1 MSSRT
6 LNVKDNEC
14 LLWIRDPSFS
24 PFINKDNQRQKL
36 SNDIFPKNILNRI
49 KERCFYN
56 SALRVKIV
64 KQIESLRKNKTPRL
78 YESDLFKYTKPPFTV
93 LECKKWKHNHL
104 ANPRTNAPI
113 RMTDQVYIELVY
125 TSLQYG
131 METPAILNQNTED
144 VDVKY
149 INSII
154 EDVKKR
160 LALMEKTDH
169 HFLHDTI
176 GTIDIPITQKAKKNS
191 FSVSSSSSSHK
202 SMSPGK
208 KTKLMDMMLEDIN
221 NEKLI
226 AEYQQSKHSQRKLT
240 EQALFTSLQTFIFT
254 LSKEVDSG
262 EQLIQD
268 IVEILNNL
276 NDDDDLLAGSKRKR
290 ASSKKDLTNLTKL
303 VKDYI
308 RNIYSQLIDPSIKAS
323 QDIHYLS
330 YAIYQTNFIQT
341 SHILTC
347 LLKYIDDYKPT
358 LDERVK
364 KYIIDIIEDIIDERN
379 VARLSPDTRD
389 KAYASNYRNDYYN
402 LLKERHLGDMRLPK
416 GMGIQTKIILKTK
429 RFAVDE
435 NPQNNF
441 TYEECKTWVSMPI
454 FNPRTFRR
462 IEVDSPLYNRLL
474 CMSYQYDANLIP
486 RMITT
491 RGSTLLFALY
501 NSIKEILRKTGKP
514 SQSRED
520 LENYF
525 SMLIK
530 WKKVGINEP
539 KKGAEV
545 IVTRR
550 MRKTIEVPF
559 YIYFNKDDLRG
570 EIIADSYIKITNL
583 HGITYYY
590 TVIMERDASRREVI
604 NKPIVLPKRSSK
616 FGTVYKDEDFRRW
629 AKNPEINPL
638 SNEEIIV
645 QDSEEYNEI
654 FEQALLFDTNIEPS
668 NISPEGIKFKLK
680 ILKGIPEYYS
690 LGHCLRWVRY
700 PYINPKTTKPIVQD
714 SPEYNAI
721 FAKALLF
728 DSSMLPLN
736 ISCAGIKFKNA
747 QLKGKQSLF
756 GTEKVLKQRI
766 KKSERVKSGVCNA
779 IEMVDVVDMKYD
791 YFKKKMIIAGCYKH
805 HNVHIDEINAAINE
819 KFPIS
824 KSDPLFYYDYY
835 EDSPLA
841 SAVIYFHAIK
851 NDPHSTKQDIFTN
864 HSTILY
870 VTVYGIDSDYNIIKK
885 DTIDAGG
892 PVREFST
899 KFFEELFC
907 DDEHL
912 TRPFIQPSDNKEGRY
927 YINPNFV
934 PDDKFTKVIT
944 AYQKVYGVIDPSFY
958 TFENLYYII
967 GKVLSFA
974 IANEDFTLPK
984 QFSRYILT
992 GFIKQPK
999 DITHY
1004 DMLYFYVCEFD
1015 NAIIYLNMISKSQ
1028 ISGLD
1033 YAGLTFNENYIITK
1047 PTAEN
1052 PDGYPVTK
1060 ENCIK
1065 FILQLAKHIITK
1077 NFFSKHEATTVKSMK
1092 ARYVQLFKGF
1102 DNKMRAF
1109 LANNNVSV
1117 ALLNKMITITQLN
1130 DEVLREFANK
1140 IIVGIRGINTLEE
1153 DEKQKKI
1160 AEMKEILYK
1169 IITEKQQGV
1178 SVEDHHMFIRKL
1190 LQFWTALPQ
1199 YNKKVDYKITYKIG
1213 NNEGNGAPFDKTRLP
1228 QAQTCFNM
1236 IDIFGFPDDVR
1247 KDKKEEFL
1255 YNKLYSAVFNTPGFD
1270 NE

>member
-36 SNDIFPKNILNRI
+36 SNDKTPKNILNRI
-49 KERCFYN
+49 KNRCFYN
-56 SALRVKIV
+56 SALRGKIV

-78 YESDLFKYTKPPFTV
+78 YESDLFKYTNPPFRDQ
-93 LECKKWKHNHL
+93 ECIKWARNHL

-113 RMTDQVYIELVY
+113 LMTDDVYIELVY
-125 TSLQYG
+125 TTLQYG
-131 METPAILNQNTED
+131 METPTILNQNTED
-144 VDVKY
+144 VYVKY

-169 HFLHDTI
+169 HFLNDTI
-176 GTIDIPITQKAKKNS
+176 GTIDIPITQKVKKNS

-226 AEYQQSKHSQRKLT
+226 TEYQQSKHSQRKLT

-262 EQLIQD
+262 KQLIQD
-268 IVEILNNL
+268 IVDILN
-276 NDDDDLLAGSKRKR
+276 DRDDDLLAGSKRKR
-290 ASSKKDLTNLTKL
+290 ASSKKDLTKL

-341 SHILTC
+341 SYILNC
-347 LLKYIDDYKPT
+347 LLKYIDEYKPT
-358 LDERVK
+358 LDKRVK
-364 KYIIDIIEDIIDERN
+364 KYIIDIIEDIIDERD
-379 VARLSPDTRD
+379 VAMLSPDTRD
-389 KAYASNYRNDYYN
+389 KAYDSKYRNDYYN

-435 NPQNNF
+435 KPQNNF

-520 LENYF
+520 LEQYF
-525 SMLIK
+525 SMLIT
-530 WKKVGINEP
+530 WKKVGINKP

-550 MRKTIEVPF
+550 IRKTIEVPF

-604 NKPIVLPKRSSK
+604 NKPIVLAKRSSN
-616 FGTVYKDEDFRRW
+616 FGTVYKEEDFIKW

-638 SNEEIIV
+638 SSEENEVIIV

-654 FEQALLFDTNIEPS
+654 FEQALRFDTNIEPS
-668 NISPEGIKFKLK
+668 NISPEGIKFKIK
-680 ILKGIPEYYS
+680 ILKRIPEYYS

-700 PYINPKTTKPIVQD
+700 PYINPKTTEPIVRD

-728 DSSMLPLN
+728 DSNMLPLN

-747 QLKGKQSLF
+747 TLKGNRGLF

-766 KKSERVKSGVCNA
+766 KKSERVVSGVCNA
-779 IEMVDVVDMKYD
+779 IEMVDRRYL
-791 YFKKKMIIAGCYKH
+791 YFKQRMIDVGCYKP

-824 KSDPLFYYDYY
+824 KSNTPLIYFDYY
-835 EDSPLA
+835 EDSPFA
-841 SAVIYFHAIK
+841 SAVIYFHGIK
-851 NDPHSTKQDIFTN
+851 NEPYSTKQDIFTN
-864 HSTILY
+864 HSTRLY
-870 VTVYGIDSDYNIIKK
+870 VTVYEIDSDNIIKK

-934 PDDKFTKVIT
+934 PDDKFIKVIN
-944 AYQKVYGVIDPSFY
+944 AYQSVYGVINPSFY
-958 TFENLYYII
+958 TYENLYYII
-967 GKVLSFA
+967 GKVLPFA

-992 GFIKQPK
+992 GFTKQPK

-1052 PDGYPVTK
+1052 PDGYQVTK

-1077 NFFSKHEATTVKSMK
+1077 NFFSKHEATTAKSMK

-1109 LANNNVSV
+1109 LTNNNVSV

-1140 IIVGIRGINTLEE
+1140 IIVGIRGINTLNEE
-1153 DEKQKKI
+1153 EKQEKVT
-1160 AEMKEILYK
+1160 EMKGILYK
-1169 IITEKQQGV
+1169 IITEKQKGV
-1178 SVEDHHMFIRKL
+1178 SVENHHMFIRKL

-1199 YNKKVDYKITYKIG
+1199 YNKNADYKITYKIG
-1213 NNEGNGAPFDKTRLP
+1213 NNEENGVPYDKTRLP

-1236 IDIFGFPDDVR
+1236 IDFFGFPDDLT
-1247 KDKKEEFL
+1247 KDKKEFL
-1255 YNKLYSAVFNTPGFD
+1255 YDILYNAVFNTLGFD